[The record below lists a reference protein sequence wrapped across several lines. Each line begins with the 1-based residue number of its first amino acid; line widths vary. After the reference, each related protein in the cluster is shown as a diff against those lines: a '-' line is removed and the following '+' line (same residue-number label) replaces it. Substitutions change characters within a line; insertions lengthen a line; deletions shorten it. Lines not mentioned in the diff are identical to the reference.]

1 MYGTQ
6 VQQIPTIAVTDSKN
20 LWQAVHSLKSVDDRR
35 LVGTIAEIKEAML
48 EDGGSVE
55 LRHLPGEYMLA
66 DGLTKK
72 GASSEDLMRVLQTGR
87 FNLTGGWE
95 IQNKPAN
102 FDRRTWI
109 DLNFEETDTEN
120 DV

>member
-1 MYGTQ
+1 M
-6 VQQIPTIAVTDSKN
+6 
-20 LWQAVHSLKSVDDRR
+20 
-35 LVGTIAEIKEAML
+35 VGTIAEIKEAML

-95 IQNKPAN
+95 IQNIPAN

-120 DV
+120 DD